1 MSVQPIEDALA
12 RPIRSLRI
20 SVTDRCNLRCQY
32 CMPESDYVWLPRK
45 DILTFEEISSLVD
58 VFTASGVNRV
68 RLTGGEPLLRKDLPQ
83 LIHLLAEK
91 PALSDLALTT
101 NGFLLT
107 DQATQLL
114 EAGLNR
120 LTVSL
125 DTLQEDRFTRL
136 TRFKGVSIVQ
146 NGLAAA
152 KTAGFNDIKIDTV
165 IIRGVNDDELIQL
178 LDYARSIDVE
188 IRFIEYMDVGGATRW
203 STENVFS
210 RADML
215 RAITTERGP
224 VNAINEVSSAPADRF
239 QLPNGQTFGIISSTT
254 EPFCRSCDRSRLTAD
269 GLWYLCLYARTGTDL
284 RKALRG
290 GASVEELGDL
300 ITAVWTARGDRGAE
314 LRLAAKDRQPLI
326 PIETLQKEPHLE
338 MHTRGG

>member
-1 MSVQPIEDALA
+1 
-12 RPIRSLRI
+12 
-20 SVTDRCNLRCQY
+20 
-32 CMPESDYVWLPRK
+32 MPESDYVWLPRK

-101 NGFLLT
+101 NGILLT

-114 EAGLNR
+114 EAGLHR

-188 IRFIEYMDVGGATRW
+188 IRFIEYMDVGGATRCQ
-203 STENVFS
+203 
-210 RADML
+210 RKM
-215 RAITTERGP
+215 
-224 VNAINEVSSAPADRF
+224 SSH
-239 QLPNGQTFGIISSTT
+239 
-254 EPFCRSCDRSRLTAD
+254 EPTCYVRSRQSVVRSTQSTKCRRHRQIAFSS
-269 GLWYLCLYARTGTDL
+269 RTDKHL
-284 RKALRG
+284 ALSRQQQNR
-290 GASVEELGDL
+290 S
-300 ITAVWTARGDRGAE
+300 
-314 LRLAAKDRQPLI
+314 AAHA
-326 PIETLQKEPHLE
+326 TVVA
-338 MHTRGG
+338 